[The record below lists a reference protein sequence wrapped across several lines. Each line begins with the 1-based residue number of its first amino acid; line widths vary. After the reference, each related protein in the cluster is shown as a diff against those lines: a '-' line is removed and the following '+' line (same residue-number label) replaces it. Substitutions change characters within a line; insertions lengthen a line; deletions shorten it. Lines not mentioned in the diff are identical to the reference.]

1 MNFKINKKIILILIL
16 VLAVFLRFY
25 RLGQTPP
32 SPNWDEVALGYNA
45 YSLYQTGADEYGA
58 KLPLILRSFDD
69 YKPAIYSYL
78 SILPV
83 VAFGLNVFAVR
94 FPAALLGCL
103 AVLVVYL
110 LVKEIFTSFKKK
122 EELAFLTAFLL
133 AISPWHLQFSRIAF
147 ESNIGVFFNMLIALF
162 FLKGLKKPLFLS
174 LSAFFAGVNI
184 YVYQAEKVFG
194 PLLVLAL
201 VAIFF
206 RRLLKIS
213 WQYLAVSVAT
223 GVVLLIPFV
232 FLTFSTP
239 EIFLRAKG
247 TSVSADQTNFLATTI
262 ERLEED
268 RGAGDHLGLILNNRR
283 VVYAQAFASGYL
295 SHFNFNW
302 LFLSGDQPRHH
313 APGMGLMYLWEL
325 PFLLMGIYALVFGKM
340 DWRIKGLVLAWLLI
354 APIPAAFTTG
364 VPHAVR
370 TMRFLPMLQILTALG
385 LLSLAGFLKERKLIV
400 RRLAWG
406 GAIIFALFNFAY
418 FANQYLVQQNYFYS
432 SFWQYGYKQAVSS
445 TEKIKNNYQE
455 IVVSNDPHLDQSYMF
470 FLFYTRFDPVEYQRL
485 GGTVSGGFAET
496 HRGFDKY
503 TFRPIE
509 WEKETSD
516 QKVLYIGRSGDF
528 DGGAKVI
535 EKITFLDG
543 SQAIWLAE
551 KQ

>member
-1 MNFKINKKIILILIL
+1 MNFKIDKKIILILIL

-83 VAFGLNVFAVR
+83 ITFGLNVFAVR

-103 AVLVVYL
+103 AIFVVYL
-110 LVKEIFTSFKKK
+110 LVKEIFASFKKK
-122 EELAFLTAFLL
+122 EKLALLTAFLL

-147 ESNIGVFFNMLIALF
+147 ESNIGVFFNMLIVLF
-162 FLKGLKKPLFLS
+162 FLKGLRKPLFLS
-174 LSAFFAGVNI
+174 LSAFFAGLNI

-194 PLLVLAL
+194 PLLVLSL
-201 VAIFF
+201 VVIYF
-206 RRLLKIS
+206 RRLIKIS
-213 WQYLAVSVAT
+213 WQYLAAGVAV

-232 FLTFSTP
+232 FLIFSTP
-239 EIFLRAKG
+239 EIFLRAQG

-262 ERLEED
+262 ERLEKD
-268 RGAGDHLGLILNNRR
+268 REAGDYLGLILNNRR

-295 SHFNFNW
+295 SHFNLNW

-370 TMRFLPMLQILTALG
+370 TMRFLPMLQIFTALG
-385 LLSLAGFLKERKLIV
+385 LLSLVGFLKGKRLIV
-400 RRLAWG
+400 KRLIWG
-406 GAIIFALFNFAY
+406 ILAVFVLFNFVY

-432 SFWQYGYKQAVSS
+432 SFWQYGYKQAVS
-445 TEKIKNNYQE
+445 EAEMIKDNYQE

-470 FLFYTRFDPVEYQRL
+470 FLFYTQFDPVEYQRL
-485 GGTVSGGFAET
+485 GGTISGGFAET
-496 HRGFDKY
+496 HRGFGKY

-509 WEKETSD
+509 WEKETSSR
-516 QKVLYIGRSGDF
+516 KVLYVGQPEDF
-528 DGGAKVI
+528 GGGARIIKTI
-535 EKITFLDG
+535 NFLDG
-543 SQAIWLAE
+543 EPAIQLGE
-551 KQ
+551 KE

>member
-1 MNFKINKKIILILIL
+1 MNFKIDRKIILIFIL

-25 RLGQTPP
+25 QLGQTPP

-45 YSLYQTGADEYGA
+45 YSLYQAGADEYGA
-58 KLPLILRSFDD
+58 KWPLILRSFDD

-83 VAFGLNVFAVR
+83 ITFGLNVFAVR

-103 AVLVVYL
+103 AIFVVYL
-110 LVKEIFTSFKKK
+110 LVKEVFTSFKKK
-122 EELAFLTAFLL
+122 EELALLTAFLL

-147 ESNIGVFFNMLIALF
+147 ESNIGVLFNMLIVLF

-174 LSAFFAGVNI
+174 LAALFAGVNI

-206 RRLLKIS
+206 RRLVKIS
-213 WQYLAVSVAT
+213 WQYLAASVTVGA
-223 GVVLLIPFV
+223 VLLIPFV

-262 ERLEED
+262 ERLEKD
-268 RGAGDHLGLILNNRR
+268 REANDYLGLILNNRR
-283 VVYAQAFASGYL
+283 VVYAQAFVSGYL
-295 SHFNFNW
+295 SHFNLNW

-325 PFLLMGIYALVFGKM
+325 PFLLMGIYALAFGKM
-340 DWRIKGLVLAWLLI
+340 DWRVKGLVFAWLLL

-364 VPHAVR
+364 VPHGVR
-370 TMRFLPMLQILTALG
+370 TLRFLPVLQIFTALG
-385 LLSLAGFLKERKLIV
+385 LLSLAGFLKEKRLIA
-400 RRLAWG
+400 RRLTWG
-406 GAIIFALFNFAY
+406 VLVLFALFNFAY

-432 SFWQYGYKQAVSS
+432 SF
-445 TEKIKNNYQE
+445 
-455 IVVSNDPHLDQSYMF
+455 
-470 FLFYTRFDPVEYQRL
+470 
-485 GGTVSGGFAET
+485 
-496 HRGFDKY
+496 
-503 TFRPIE
+503 
-509 WEKETSD
+509 
-516 QKVLYIGRSGDF
+516 
-528 DGGAKVI
+528 
-535 EKITFLDG
+535 
-543 SQAIWLAE
+543 
-551 KQ
+551 